1 MFVKV
6 TDGEVDRYPYTMNDL
21 LRDNPQTSFPKNSQL
36 TDFSGY
42 GVHPVEHDSEPA
54 YDANTQR
61 ISHSKVPVMKNGA
74 WVITKTV
81 VALNDEQISARYAA
95 HATKVREERDALLA
109 DSDWTQMND
118 SPLDTTARTS
128 WATYRQELRDIS
140 TQSGFPYSV
149 TYPEKPSV

>member
-6 TDGEVDRYPYTMNDL
+6 TNQQVDRYPYSVNDL
-21 LRDNPQTSFPKNSQL
+21 LRDNPQTSFPQSPQSAL
-36 TDFSGY
+36 LSDF
-42 GVHPVEHDSEPA
+42 GVFPVIHDVEPS
-54 YDANTQR
+54 YEPNTHR
-61 ISHSKVPVMKNGA
+61 ISHSDVPVLRSGE
-74 WVITKTV
+74 WVVTKTV
-81 VALNDEQISARYAA
+81 VALNDEQIAARYAA
-95 HATKVREERDALLA
+95 HAAKVREERDALLT